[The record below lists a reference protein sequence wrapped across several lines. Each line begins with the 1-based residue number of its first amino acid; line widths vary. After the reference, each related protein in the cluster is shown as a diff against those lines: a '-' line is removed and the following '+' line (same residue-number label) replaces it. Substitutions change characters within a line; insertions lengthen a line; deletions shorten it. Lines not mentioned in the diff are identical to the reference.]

1 MQAVFKISHLEQNYE
16 GEHSCPLKEGLLFGM
31 DLLLFNVFEGGLVLV
46 LLVGD
51 FGGEVLSMVEVG
63 DSEEVGITFGCSSTE
78 NGTKLVF

>member
-1 MQAVFKISHLEQNYE
+1 MFKISHLEQNYD

-31 DLLLFNVFEGGLVLV
+31 DLLLFRVFEGGLVLV

-51 FGGEVLSMVEVG
+51 FGGEVLLSMVELG
-63 DSEEVGITFGCSSTE
+63 DPEEVGITFGCSSTE

>member
-1 MQAVFKISHLEQNYE
+1 
-16 GEHSCPLKEGLLFGM
+16 M

-51 FGGEVLSMVEVG
+51 FGGEVLLSMVELG
-63 DSEEVGITFGCSSTE
+63 DPEEFGITFGCSSTE